1 MSKLDLTFG
10 AKWQIAKN
18 SDKYQKKYFFYKSI
32 VYIMFL
38 NAYMQISGRLI
49 IREVRDNIMLHFMR
63 TGRTICQCHALNI
76 KCTLWFFPK
85 KLWILILIQLV
96 LSWCKLVLRL
106 LMFIIHHYHHSE
118 LARNQNAG
126 VTVDQHADT
135 LKYKYTSLHVH
146 VLLRDFWESSPSELI
161 VGNGSCRAPQFP
173 YAPAVRVVQLNQAHQ
188 ANYRAINACS
198 WWINKCSFFE
208 LYL

>member
-49 IREVRDNIMLHFMR
+49 FIIREVSGNIMLHFMR

-96 LSWCKLVLRL
+96 LSWCKAVAV
-106 LMFIIHHYHHSE
+106 HH
-118 LARNQNAG
+118 
-126 VTVDQHADT
+126 
-135 LKYKYTSLHVH
+135 TSLSSLRTRAKSERRSNRWPACWYTEVQIHLTSCPCPAPG
-146 VLLRDFWESSPSELI
+146 LLGEQS
-161 VGNGSCRAPQFP
+161 
-173 YAPAVRVVQLNQAHQ
+173 
-188 ANYRAINACS
+188 
-198 WWINKCSFFE
+198 
-208 LYL
+208 